1 LGHDLSP
8 THRHSL
14 SVGEILSNPVA
25 AAPWTQFTE
34 RQRWSFLSILFLV
47 YACNVFDR
55 NVIAVLLEPIKHEFA
70 VSDTLLGFLGGFAF
84 AIFNALL
91 GIPIARWADRGDR
104 PKIIALAIGLWS
116 LMTLVCGAAM
126 SFWQLA
132 AARVGVGIGEAGSIP
147 PSQSLIADY
156 FAPERRTLAFAV
168 FTAAAVVG
176 YLLSFS
182 AGGYLAATL
191 GWRESFL
198 WAGLPGLALAVAT
211 RLGLGEPRR
220 NPLYATPKGDAEA
233 FGVTL
238 KLLLRKRS
246 YVCLALGFTLYYFVA
261 YGALV
266 FIPSFAVRVLQ
277 QPLSKVS
284 LSYGAVYAAASLL
297 GTLGGGGLVN
307 RLARRDSRWLVW
319 APAIACPLGA
329 PFYIAAFATQD
340 YTTFLAFIFVG
351 GSILIAGLPPANAAI
366 QSVCGKPRRAMAVAL
381 ALFAQTF
388 FGGGFGP
395 VVTGAVS
402 DALQVTHGVDGL
414 RYSLMI
420 MMSILVLA
428 GVAFFYGSRAM
439 LADAEE

>member
-1 LGHDLSP
+1 LGDDFAP
-8 THRHSL
+8 TDGDCV
-14 SVGEILSNPVA
+14 SVGEVLSQSVA

-34 RQRWSFLSILFLV
+34 RQRRGFLAILFLV

-55 NVIAVLLEPIKHEFA
+55 NVISVLLEPIKHEFA
-70 VSDTLLGFLGGFAF
+70 ASDTELGFLGGFAF

-104 PKIIALAIGLWS
+104 PKIITLALGLWS
-116 LMTLVCGAAM
+116 LMTLVCGAAV

-132 AARVGVGIGEAGSIP
+132 VARVGVGIGEAGSIP

-156 FAPERRTLAFAV
+156 FPPERRTLAFAV

-182 AGGYLAATL
+182 AGGYLAATA
-191 GWRESFL
+191 GWRVSFV

-220 NPLYATPKGDAEA
+220 NPVYATPAGSAEP

-246 YVCLALGFTLYYFVA
+246 YVLIALGFTLYYFVA

-284 LSYGAVYAAASLL
+284 LSYGAVYAAASLF

-340 YTTFLAFIFVG
+340 YTTFLTFIFVG
-351 GSILIAGLPPANAAI
+351 GSILIAGLPPAYAAI
-366 QSVCGKPRRAMAVAL
+366 QSVCGTSRRAMAVAL

-395 VVTGAVS
+395 VATGALS
-402 DALQVTHGVDGL
+402 DSLQATHGVDGL

-439 LADAEE
+439 PADVEE